1 MRRRWI
7 SVLYYTIQKS
17 QFSCIPYYTI
27 QKSQFSSE
35 YEVQQGPFIVLS
47 VVWYNSF
54 ELQQHCICSYTDKR
68 AIVSNM
74 AVLGFYHKIVI
85 RHHHLYPSVLVEQSK
100 LEFIWTHC
108 TVSSADHGQTH
119 VLQISSW
126 RTADICHYYPRA
138 NLVLFPS
145 HLKCITTM

>member
-7 SVLYYTIQKS
+7 SVLFYTIQKS
-17 QFSCIPYYTI
+17 QFSYYPKESI
-27 QKSQFSSE
+27 QLGVWSS
-35 YEVQQGPFIVLS
+35 VRAIHRIIGSMIHFLWTS
-47 VVWYNSF
+47 AALH
-54 ELQQHCICSYTDKR
+54 LQHIYIDKR

-85 RHHHLYPSVLVEQSK
+85 RHHQLYPSVLVEQSK
-100 LEFIWTHC
+100 LEFLWTHC